1 MRRRGGRTRSLTR
14 TLLTHSFS
22 FFLMNDFDGKGRENS
37 RAFARKKKR
46 TDFVEW
52 QQQYPRDETD
62 ERKGGGERGVCVCVC
77 VCVYTNTGLVKK
89 CKRNKILKRSER
101 RRDSSGG
108 RDAKAF
114 VVYCSN
120 MPFTLT
126 IPFSHKFKSLRNLS
140 ISSASPSTM
149 TSVVTSLST
158 IFTFTFSF
166 RPALSK

>member
-1 MRRRGGRTRSLTR
+1 MISMEKEERTRELLREKRREPTLSNGSSSILGTR
-14 TLLTHSFS
+14 PT
-22 FFLMNDFDGKGRENS
+22 KEKEEEN
-37 RAFARKKKR
+37 A
-46 TDFVEW
+46 
-52 QQQYPRDETD
+52 
-62 ERKGGGERGVCVCVC
+62 ERVC